1 MISWEE
7 GRHGE
12 LASTGMVGDC
22 GRQDDCRIGR
32 AVIRAPWGM
41 GRTGATS
48 RRRQRLGARITR
60 RSKAIDGG
68 QEEEFERTL
77 PLKSINE
84 CFYLNCKV
92 NHNCFQYLLFNFR

>member
-32 AVIRAPWGM
+32 AVIRAPRGWG
-41 GRTGATS
+41 GRGQLRDAGAT
-48 RRRQRLGARITR
+48 RGEDHEARE
-60 RSKAIDGG
+60 AIDGG
-68 QEEEFERTL
+68 QEEEFEKTS

-92 NHNCFQYLLFNFR
+92 NHNCFQYLLFYFR